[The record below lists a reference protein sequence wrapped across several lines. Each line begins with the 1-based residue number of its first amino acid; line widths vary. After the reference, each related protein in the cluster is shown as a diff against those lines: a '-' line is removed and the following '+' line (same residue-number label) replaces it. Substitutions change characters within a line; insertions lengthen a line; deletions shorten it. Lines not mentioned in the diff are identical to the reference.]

1 MVLEDLPF
9 IGGPL
14 WILVIGATLLELI
27 SMAYDLAVQ
36 AEAVSVAV
44 WFFVAGGDCD
54 HHFVAAAV
62 DWSLHLCISI
72 GAVGR
77 AAGDARGRQTSQR
90 DVLNGS
96 HGITPCAE
104 RLGRCGAG
112 RRGFFRRVCI
122 TARQMRRG

>member
-44 WFFVAGGDCD
+44 WFFVAGGI
-54 HHFVAAAV
+54 VTITL
-62 DWSLHLCISI
+62 SLPLLI
-72 GAVGR
+72 GLYIYAFR
-77 AAGDARGRQTSQR
+77 SEQW
-90 DVLNGS
+90 DVLRVMPADAKHRNGM
-96 HGITPCAE
+96 
-104 RLGRCGAG
+104 
-112 RRGFFRRVCI
+112 F
-122 TARQMRRG
+122 